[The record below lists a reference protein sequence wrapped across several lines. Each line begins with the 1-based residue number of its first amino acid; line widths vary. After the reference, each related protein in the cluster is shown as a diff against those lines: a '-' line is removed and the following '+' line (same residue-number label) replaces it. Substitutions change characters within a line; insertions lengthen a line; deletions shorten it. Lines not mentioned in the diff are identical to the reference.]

1 MQPGLIVP
9 IRAKRHTDDGGMFM
23 GEKKG
28 YFETALSDF
37 MFDVAAGGAIRH
49 LADRGHSIE
58 QIMGELDYPVPR
70 ARVEK
75 AFYRYLSETGIL
87 LPVLPDESIKSWH
100 RFVRGKN
107 GMDSAKMLTCHI
119 EEYGETNAYMECP
132 FGKWIGAYEKEGT
145 KYMSCLS
152 SREREYILGIRW
164 EQHVMYHR
172 LNGRIREI
180 GIKLL
185 MHTDWTWD
193 FYFRGQ

>member
-1 MQPGLIVP
+1 
-9 IRAKRHTDDGGMFM
+9 
-23 GEKKG
+23 
-28 YFETALSDF
+28 
-37 MFDVAAGGAIRH
+37 
-49 LADRGHSIE
+49 
-58 QIMGELDYPVPR
+58 MGELDYPVPR

-152 SREREYILGIRW
+152 SRERFFGFLLPNTVRMKNSTRYSYDRS
-164 EQHVMYHR
+164 
-172 LNGRIREI
+172 GRQR
-180 GIKLL
+180 
-185 MHTDWTWD
+185 
-193 FYFRGQ
+193 QPV